1 MDVNQISQMITTV
14 GFPIVAYLLFY
25 FRMEKIMS
33 ANTEATNNNSKLIAL
48 LLAKEGV
55 DVDKL

>member
-1 MDVNQISQMITTV
+1 VDVNQISQMITTV

-55 DVDKL
+55 NVDKL

>member
-33 ANTEATNNNSKLIAL
+33 ANTEATNNNSKLIDL